1 MIVLKYIPTVY
12 FYRLITM
19 VKITIKH
26 VIGKAGTGKTTYAKR
41 VAEHHIKRNKKVYC
55 LSFTHS
61 AVENMKR
68 RGFNGICEF
77 STLHSF
83 FRIDYNGEVIG
94 CFKYVDVIII
104 DEFSL
109 IASALLDKCIKS
121 IFKAGDSLCI
131 KECEIY
137 LIGDPLQ
144 LGAVN
149 LNDSITYKL
158 LNEAFSVIPIESIP
172 VDKRI
177 PIIKHWGS
185 LCINSPTVKELTTK
199 TLTLTT
205 NHRSEDKLMKLVDTV
220 VMNGDI
226 TSILPLIVTVDDVV
240 KRIRNESYIVL
251 ASKYDVLQK
260 INSRVRIEK
269 NTLKYHDWLYIENE
283 PVYMTINSSSIYN
296 GEQVTLITAD
306 ESSITIEND
315 GHRNIITDQ
324 YLCNVDSVK
333 VNDKIPLAM
342 PSYLYTFH
350 KSQGME
356 FENVAICI
364 DDLFEFP
371 MLYTGIT
378 RARKNVIFF
387 TLNSLLLN
395 DIDKT
400 IKLSKNEE
408 SYRNFLSISDN
419 RDKLNEYLHERIN
432 TGTTEIRAINDIYNH

>member
-1 MIVLKYIPTVY
+1 
-12 FYRLITM
+12 M
-19 VKITIKH
+19 VKISIKH

-41 VAEHHIKRNKKVYC
+41 VAEYHIKRNKRVYC

-68 RGFNGICEF
+68 RGFNDRCEF

-83 FRIDYNGEVIG
+83 FRIDFNGEVIG

-109 IASALLDKCIKS
+109 IASALLDRCIKS
-121 IFKAGDSLCI
+121 IFKAGDSLGI
-131 KECEIY
+131 NECEIY

-149 LNDSITYKL
+149 INDSITYTL
-158 LNEAFSVIPIESIP
+158 LNDAFNVIPIEIIP

-199 TLTLTT
+199 TLTLTM
-205 NHRSEDKLMKLVDTV
+205 NHRSEDTLMKLVDSI

-226 TSILPLIVTVDDVV
+226 TPIIPLIATVDDVV

-251 ASKYDVLQK
+251 ASRYDVLQK

-283 PVYMTINSSSIYN
+283 PIYMTINSNSIYN
-296 GEQVTLITAD
+296 GEHAILIHAD
-306 ESSITIEND
+306 ETSVTIDNN
-315 GHRNIITDQ
+315 GNRNIITDM
-324 YLCNVDSVK
+324 YLCNVDGVK

-356 FENVAICI
+356 FDNVAICI

-387 TLNSLLLN
+387 TMNSLLLS
-395 DIDKT
+395 DIDDT

-408 SYRNFLSISDN
+408 SYQKFLSTADN
-419 RDKLNEYLHERIN
+419 RARINEYLCERIN
-432 TGTTEIRAINDIYNH
+432 TGTIEIRTIDAIYNR